1 MREGDLER
9 IAQLKDLSDQDLA
22 EVIIDCLRP
31 ALLRNAARIK
41 ASSIESDFKTAFR
54 LYINAD
60 FSDAQNIAME
70 STGCIEPLVFEAVKL
85 RKPW

>member
-1 MREGDLER
+1 MREEDLKR
-9 IAQLKDLSDQDLA
+9 IAQLKNLSDQDLA

-31 ALLRNAARIK
+31 TLLRNAARIK
-41 ASSIESDFKTAFR
+41 ASSIESGFKTAFR

-60 FSDAQNIAME
+60 FSNAQNITME

-85 RKPW
+85 KKSW